1 VVPREA
7 EGTGGAS
14 TSEWRVGVLVAIVAV
29 AAILR
34 LGFLAFAV
42 GHGERINPDSD
53 VPQYLRLAERP
64 SEAYLGGDGD
74 LVELG
79 LLRTPVFPVALA
91 GPLSLSGGSV
101 PWAVLPFSLLS
112 VGTVGVAYALTKRLF
127 GHRPAVFAAAALA
140 VDPISIVWSGYPQP
154 EVLLAF
160 FLAAGALF
168 VARGLQTGGLGPH
181 AAGGLLLGIAAVTR
195 PIALYLPAVVAVI
208 VAVLPRW
215 TARRRR
221 LAGAGLLLLVA
232 SVPIGGWTVRNALV
246 ADTPM
251 LSTIETVNLLYYRA
265 APALSESTGVP
276 LDEARKQLR
285 RRVDADVGRDAT
297 PWERAN
303 AERRLALEVIREH
316 PGGYLVMAGK
326 GLRYLMFGPGRAPLL
341 KRITGSVDWDT
352 TAKVL
357 VAIAWVP
364 YAATLLACAY
374 GIWIALRDR
383 LWLAV
388 LPLAIGAYLI
398 AVSAGVEAHARF
410 RYPIMP
416 FLVTFAGLGAASA
429 VGDRLA
435 NRLHLSQPAT

>member
-1 VVPREA
+1 MVPREA
-7 EGTGGAS
+7 EGTGGAL
-14 TSEWRVGVLVAIVAV
+14 TRKWRPGVLAAIVAV

-42 GHGERINPDSD
+42 GHGERIDPDSD
-53 VPQYLRLAERP
+53 VPEYLLLAERP
-64 SEAYLGGDGD
+64 SEAYLGAEGD
-74 LVELG
+74 LVERG
-79 LLRTPVFPVALA
+79 LVRPPVFPVALA

-112 VGTVGVAYALTKRLF
+112 VGTVGVAYALTKTLF

-140 VDPISIVWSGYPQP
+140 VDPVSVVWSGYPQP

-160 FLAAGALF
+160 FLALGALF
-168 VARGLQTGGLGPH
+168 VARGLKTGGLGLH
-181 AAGGLLLGIAAVTR
+181 VAGGLLLGIAALTR
-195 PIALYLPAVVAVI
+195 PVALYLPAVVAVI

-221 LAGAGLLLLVA
+221 LAGAGLLLLGA
-232 SVPIGGWTVRNALV
+232 IVPIGGWTVRNALV

-251 LSTIETVNLLYYRA
+251 FSTIETYQLLYYKA
-265 APALSESTGVP
+265 APALNESTGIP
-276 LDEARKQLR
+276 LREAREQLR
-285 RRVDADVGRDAT
+285 RQVDADVGRDDT

-341 KRITGSVDWDT
+341 ERITGSVDGGT
-352 TAKVL
+352 TGKVL

-374 GIWIALRDR
+374 GFWIALRGR

-388 LPLAIGAYLI
+388 LPLAISAYLI
-398 AVSAGVEAHARF
+398 AVSAGGEAQSRF
-410 RYPIMP
+410 RVPIMP
-416 FLVTFAGLGAASA
+416 FLL
-429 VGDRLA
+429 LA
-435 NRLHLSQPAT
+435 LALHPPWEIALPIVSV